1 MTQRDTSDSNIS
13 RKHRASASLV
23 DDEVEESGN
32 CEDRVE
38 KDGAVNDTSDFMPV
52 TRESE
57 MKEDGERA
65 SSLSTSGSIQVSTVD
80 AFQVRAHLTHCLIA
94 PFSRFHRT
102 SRFRSRVPSVILSSF
117 RSPEH
122 RVWGFSNLR
131 VD

>member
-57 MKEDGERA
+57 MKEER
-65 SSLSTSGSIQVSTVD
+65 
-80 AFQVRAHLTHCLIA
+80 
-94 PFSRFHRT
+94 
-102 SRFRSRVPSVILSSF
+102 
-117 RSPEH
+117 
-122 RVWGFSNLR
+122 
-131 VD
+131 